1 MTGGNLTLAHGGEQC
16 VCVKQVEA
24 VQGERRCLVDL
35 ALFLAGLADT
45 GAPFLSGPSPL
56 LLNLLWYWSPHSHCK
71 SQKLLVTP
79 CNFTAV
85 AFFTPLLIT
94 KVVR

>member
-1 MTGGNLTLAHGGEQC
+1 MAHGGEQC

-24 VQGERRCLVDL
+24 VQGERRWLVDL
-35 ALFLAGLADT
+35 VLFLAGLADA

-56 LLNLLWYWSPHSHCK
+56 LLNLLWRWSPHSHCK
-71 SQKLLVTP
+71 SQTLIVTP

-85 AFFTPLLIT
+85 ALFTLLLIT
-94 KVVR
+94 KVMR

>member
-1 MTGGNLTLAHGGEQC
+1 MTGGNFTLAHGGEQC

-24 VQGERRCLVDL
+24 VQGERRWLVDL
-35 ALFLAGLADT
+35 VLFLAGLADA

-56 LLNLLWYWSPHSHCK
+56 LLNLLWRWSPHSHCK
-71 SQKLLVTP
+71 SQTLIVTP

-85 AFFTPLLIT
+85 ALFTLLLIT
-94 KVVR
+94 KVMR